1 MDLAG
6 WLRSLGLEQYEA
18 AFREAAID
26 ETVLRDLTEDHLRE
40 LGFPLG
46 ARLKLL
52 KAIAALDAGAPAVGV
67 PAGLARPDTPADA
80 GERRHVTVL
89 FSDLVGSTALSARM
103 DPEDLRE
110 VISAYQKCVAESVR
124 RFGGFVAK
132 YLGDGVLVYFGYPHA
147 HEDDA
152 DRAVRAGLELIAAT
166 SALALPVS
174 LQTRVGIATGLVVV
188 GDLVGS
194 GEAQER
200 GIVGETPNLAARL
213 QGIAAPDTVVIADG
227 TRRLLGHL
235 FDFEDLGATSLK
247 GIDGPVRAWRV
258 LRASAVASRFE
269 ALRATSLTALVGR
282 EEEFELLLRRWSRA
296 QRGEGQVVLFS
307 GEAGIGKSRLAA
319 ALMERLAGVAHAQL
333 CYFCSPQHTDS
344 ALHPVIVQMERAA
357 GLAHDDTAP
366 ARLDK
371 LDALLAPTATA
382 REDAALFAELLSLA
396 NDGRYPALE
405 LAPPQRRHRTLQ
417 ALVTQVEALARQRPV
432 LMVFEDAHWTDPTTL
447 ELLGRVV
454 DRIASLPVL
463 LIMTFRPEFN
473 APWIG
478 RPHVT
483 ALILNRL
490 AQRDVG
496 AMIDRVVGNKP
507 LPGNVRQDIIERT
520 DGIPL
525 FVEEMTKAILEADD
539 DDEALRTAAAVPS
552 SALAVPASLHASLM
566 ARIDRLG
573 PGKEVAQLGAAIG
586 REFSH
591 ALLAAVARKPDAELE
606 AALERLLEAGLLS
619 RQGMP
624 PYASYLF
631 KHALVQDAAYG
642 MLLREPR
649 RALHA
654 RIAEALETR
663 FSDVAQAEPEIVA
676 HHFSRADLAGPA
688 SGHLERAGDRAVAR
702 SAYAEAVAHFSAAL
716 AQLDRLPA
724 STERSRHVLDILL
737 KQGPAV
743 LILRGLRSGEVEQI
757 YQRAYDIAKSLGDEP
772 GSFKALWGLWFC
784 ANLSGRTDVARDR
797 VEELVA
803 LGQRSGD
810 ESLFLE
816 AIHCRWSTAFFRG
829 DVPATL
835 AGAREG
841 LALYDPARHSRLGA
855 EFGGHDPGV
864 CAHTVAGLA
873 FAQSGRPRAAAES
886 VERGIAL
893 ARTLSQPPSVA
904 FAIMNA
910 LTAYAM
916 IGDRTAVTRL
926 ASQMTELADRFDL
939 PSQRAIA
946 CFMSAWARACGN
958 ELESGLQAMES
969 EFPRVSA
976 TGPIPVYYTGLLA
989 GVRLEAGQPRP
1000 ALELLDGVLKTESKP
1015 GVGLY
1020 LPEIHRL
1027 RGECLLRLAP
1037 GDLDAAVRELEAAIA
1052 AAKEQQAH
1060 ALQLAAAISLA
1071 RAWAA
1076 AGRGENGIAH
1086 LQEAAGAFDDGDGPA
1101 QLALARA
1108 MLAAHS

>member
-1 MDLAG
+1 
-6 WLRSLGLEQYEA
+6 
-18 AFREAAID
+18 
-26 ETVLRDLTEDHLRE
+26 
-40 LGFPLG
+40 
-46 ARLKLL
+46 
-52 KAIAALDAGAPAVGV
+52 LD
-67 PAGLARPDTPADA
+67 RP
-80 GERRHVTVL
+80 
-89 FSDLVGSTALSARM
+89 
-103 DPEDLRE
+103 
-110 VISAYQKCVAESVR
+110 
-124 RFGGFVAK
+124 
-132 YLGDGVLVYFGYPHA
+132 
-147 HEDDA
+147 
-152 DRAVRAGLELIAAT
+152 T
-166 SALALPVS
+166 S
-174 LQTRVGIATGLVVV
+174 
-188 GDLVGS
+188 
-194 GEAQER
+194 
-200 GIVGETPNLAARL
+200 
-213 QGIAAPDTVVIADG
+213 
-227 TRRLLGHL
+227 
-235 FDFEDLGATSLK
+235 
-247 GIDGPVRAWRV
+247 
-258 LRASAVASRFE
+258 
-269 ALRATSLTALVGR
+269 
-282 EEEFELLLRRWSRA
+282 
-296 QRGEGQVVLFS
+296 
-307 GEAGIGKSRLAA
+307 
-319 ALMERLAGVAHAQL
+319 
-333 CYFCSPQHTDS
+333 
-344 ALHPVIVQMERAA
+344 
-357 GLAHDDTAP
+357 
-366 ARLDK
+366 
-371 LDALLAPTATA
+371 
-382 REDAALFAELLSLA
+382 
-396 NDGRYPALE
+396 
-405 LAPPQRRHRTLQ
+405 
-417 ALVTQVEALARQRPV
+417 
-432 LMVFEDAHWTDPTTL
+432 L

-454 DRIASLPVL
+454 DRIAALPVL

-478 RPHVT
+478 RPQVT
-483 ALILNRL
+483 ALTLNRL

-496 AMIDRVVGNKP
+496 AIIDGVVGNKP
-507 LPGNVRQDIIERT
+507 LPANIRQDIIERT

-525 FVEEMTKAILEADD
+525 FVEEMTKAVLEADND
-539 DDEALRTAAAVPS
+539 GEALRTAAAVPS

-573 PGKEVAQLGAAIG
+573 PGKEVVQIGAAIG

-606 AALERLLEAGLLS
+606 AALERLTEAGLLS

-624 PYASYLF
+624 PYVSYLF

-654 RIAEALETR
+654 RIADALETQ

-724 STERSRHVLDILL
+724 STERSRHVLAVLL

-784 ANLSGRTDVARDR
+784 ANLSGRNDVARDR

-810 ESLFLE
+810 ENLFLE

-829 DVPATL
+829 DVPGTL

-864 CAHTVAGLA
+864 CAHTVSGLA
-873 FAQSGRPRAAAES
+873 FAQSGRPRAAADS

-893 ARTLSQPPSVA
+893 ARTLNQPPSVA

-910 LTAYAM
+910 LTTYQM
-916 IGDRTAVTRL
+916 IGDRSAVTRL

-939 PSQRAIA
+939 PSQRSIA
-946 CFMSAWARACGN
+946 RFMSAWARACGN

-1000 ALELLDGVLKTESKP
+1000 ALELLDGVLKTESEP

-1020 LPEIHRL
+1020 VPEIHRL

-1037 GDLDAAVRELEAAIA
+1037 GDLAAVRELEAAIA
-1052 AAKEQQAH
+1052 AAKQQQAH
-1060 ALQLAAAISLA
+1060 AFRLAAAVSLA
-1071 RAWAA
+1071 RAWAV
-1076 AGRGENGIAH
+1076 AGRPEHGIAH
-1086 LQEAAGAFDDGDGPA
+1086 LQEAVGVFDKSDGPA
-1101 QLALARA
+1101 QLAPARA
-1108 MLAAHS
+1108 MLSAHSRR